1 MTWLRRKLKR
11 LRRRE
16 DGSATLEFV
25 ILFPIVM
32 TVFVNCFEMG
42 MIMLRQTMLDRSVDL
57 AVREIRIG
65 EVQRT
70 VFHNGLR
77 RLICSQS
84 GVLKDCESRLRLEMR
99 VVDPRT
105 WTGLDPQVDCV
116 NLDDPAAPPQQFI
129 PGAGNQLMVLRACH
143 LFEPLV
149 SNFALGAVLGDLMD
163 RESGDMY
170 RLVSVSSFVVE
181 PRF

>member
-1 MTWLRRKLKR
+1 MIWLRRKLNR

-16 DGSATLEFV
+16 DGSATIEFV

-57 AVREIRIG
+57 AVRDIRIG
-65 EVQRT
+65 ELPIVNHGNLRT
-70 VFHNGLR
+70 
-77 RLICSQS
+77 LICSKS
-84 GVLKDCESRLRLEMR
+84 AVLKNCTSNLKLEMQ
-99 VVDPRT
+99 VVDPRL
-105 WTGLDPQVDCV
+105 WTGLNPDVDCINV
-116 NLDDPAAPPQQFI
+116 ADAAAPPRQFV
-129 PGAGNQLMVLRACH
+129 PGSANQLMVLRACH

-149 SNFALGAVLGDLMD
+149 TNFALGAVLGDLMD

-170 RLVSVSSFVVE
+170 RLVAVSSFVVE
-181 PRF
+181 PQF